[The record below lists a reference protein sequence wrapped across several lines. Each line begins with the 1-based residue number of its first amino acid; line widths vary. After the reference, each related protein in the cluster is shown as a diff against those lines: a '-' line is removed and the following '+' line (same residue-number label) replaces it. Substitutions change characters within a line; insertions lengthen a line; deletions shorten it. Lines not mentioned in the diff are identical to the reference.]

1 MYFISIRRDCDFVFC
16 ALNYPPLFLP
26 AVNGGDLVLLLL
38 SPFLTEKNNKVPDKE
53 DDARPVDYRK
63 SRLCSHYFESTEITS
78 YFYESVNIGCQK
90 VKCPAKIK
98 ELIEAKENEKSQDD
112 FNGVILK
119 LKF

>member
-63 SRLCSHYFESTEITS
+63 SGLCSHYFESTEITS

-112 FNGVILK
+112 FNGVIFK